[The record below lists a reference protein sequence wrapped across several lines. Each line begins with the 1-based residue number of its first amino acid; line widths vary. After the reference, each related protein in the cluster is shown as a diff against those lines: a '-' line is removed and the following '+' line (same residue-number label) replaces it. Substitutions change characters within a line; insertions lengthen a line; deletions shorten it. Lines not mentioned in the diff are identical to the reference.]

1 MMFLDQILKEPARR
15 YLLVNG
21 RTGQV
26 VAEHLATA
34 FDSTSR
40 NKGLLGRQTFEQG
53 HALIIAPSN
62 AIHTWFMRF
71 PIDVAYVRKNGQII
85 KTKNSLGP
93 WRLSA
98 ALGVFAV
105 IELPAGALQA
115 SGTKSGDELA
125 LRPV

>member
-1 MMFLDQILKEPARR
+1 MFLDQILKEPRR
-15 YLLVNG
+15 QFLLVNG
-21 RTGQV
+21 RTGQI

-34 FDSTSR
+34 FDSASR
-40 NKGLLGRQTFEQG
+40 NKGLLGRDSFEAG
-53 HALIIAPSN
+53 NALIIAPGN

-85 KTKNSLGP
+85 KIKNSLGP

-98 ALGVFAV
+98 ALGAFAV

-115 SGTKSGDELA
+115 SGTQKGDELA
-125 LRPV
+125 LRPA